1 MSGVAE
7 TARMELT
14 RFAIHESVE
23 LVFPAE
29 ALADSLADLDVPVEI
44 VGDDASFESTEAVVA
59 FGPHPNFLD
68 AGWVHCIRAGYDDF
82 DIETYEREVVILT
95 NSTGIHGTTIGESVA
110 GYMLAFA
117 RRLHVY
123 RDAQADA
130 AWAPVAYDEPF
141 TLDGERLCV
150 VGLGTLGRGI
160 ADRGSA
166 LGMDVVGVR
175 RSDEEVPN
183 VDEIYTPDRLHNAIA
198 DARFVAL
205 ATPLTPETEGLIDAA
220 AFEAMR
226 DDAYLINVA
235 RGQVVDEDALI
246 EALRDGEIRGAALD
260 AFTTEPLPEDSP
272 LWDFEEVIV
281 TPHSAAMTRDYHR
294 DIAELIR
301 TNVERAGSGREFVN
315 RVA

>member
-1 MSGVAE
+1 
-7 TARMELT
+7 MELT

-23 LVFPAE
+23 LVLPAE
-29 ALADSLADLDVPVEI
+29 ALADALADLDVPVEV
-44 VGDDASFESTEAVVA
+44 VGDDATFESTEGVAA
-59 FGPHPNFLD
+59 FGPEPNFVD
-68 AGWVHCIRAGYDDF
+68 AGWVHCIRSGYDEF
-82 DIETYEREVVILT
+82 DVETYEREGVRLT
-95 NSTGIHGTTIGESVA
+95 NSTGIHGTTIGETVA

-117 RRLHVY
+117 RRLHAY
-123 RDAQADA
+123 RDAQAEAEWGRA
-130 AWAPVAYDEPF
+130 AYGEPF
-141 TLDGERLCV
+141 TLDGERVCV

-160 ADRGSA
+160 ADRAAA

-175 RSDEEVPN
+175 RSGEPVPN
-183 VDEIYTPDRLHNAIA
+183 VHEVYTPDRLHDAIA

-205 ATPLTPETEGLIDAA
+205 ATPLTPETEGLIGSAA
-220 AFEAMR
+220 LEAMR

-246 EALRDGEIRGAALD
+246 EALRDERITGAALD
-260 AFTTEPLPEDSP
+260 AFVTEPLPAESP

-301 TNVERAGSGREFVN
+301 TNVERAGADREFVN
-315 RVA
+315 RVV